1 MKYLPLVFSSLVCLI
16 CLTNYKIISKKFNL
30 YDKSNNRKIHKGK
43 ISNIGGIAIFLSLLF
58 ALISNQI
65 ISDNQSLSFFAVMIC
80 QSTMLV
86 LLGLVDDKINLQPTS
101 KTVYLAIVF
110 ICITPIYQ
118 NFIISNLEFL
128 SISYKQIELT
138 KVSIF
143 FTFLCFFIF
152 FNTTNFLDGA
162 NGLLSSISIF
172 WLIVIIVNKATFNV
186 IELSFLISLLI
197 FTYFNFRNKVFLGNS
212 GSNLI
217 AIFLALITIK
227 NYNEYDFLK
236 SDEIFFLFL
245 LPGLDTVRITIE
257 RMLHGQNPLTPDKEH
272 LHHLMMKYVNKNFV
286 WIPYLILTMTVFF
299 IFKFTLNIFLSFFIS
314 LVLYFSILIFLKK
327 IKND

>member
-1 MKYLPLVFSSLVCLI
+1 MFNLPDKLQ
-16 CLTNYKIISKKFNL
+16 NYFKKFNL

-245 LPGLDTVRITIE
+245 VPGLDTVRIQRE
-257 RMLHGQNPLTPDKEH
+257 CYGQTLTPDKEH

>member
-172 WLIVIIVNKATFNV
+172 WLIVIIVNKATINV

-197 FTYFNFRNKVFLGNS
+197 FTYFNLRNKVFLGNS

-272 LHHLMMKYVNKNFV
+272 LHHLMMKYVNKNLV
-286 WIPYLILTMTVFF
+286 WIPYLILTITVFF

-327 IKND
+327 NKK

>member
-16 CLTNYKIISKKFNL
+16 CLTNYKFISKKFNL

-58 ALISNQI
+58 ALISDQI

-314 LVLYFSILIFLKK
+314 LVLYFFNLDFSKK
-327 IKND
+327 NKK

>member
-172 WLIVIIVNKATFNV
+172 WLIVIIVNKATINV

-197 FTYFNFRNKVFLGNS
+197 FTYFNLRNKVFLGNS

-286 WIPYLILTMTVFF
+286 WIPYLILTITVFF

-327 IKND
+327 NKK

>member
-43 ISNIGGIAIFLSLLF
+43 ISNIGGIAIFFLSLLF
-58 ALISNQI
+58 ALISAQI

-128 SISYKQIELT
+128 A
-138 KVSIF
+138 
-143 FTFLCFFIF
+143 FFI
-152 FNTTNFLDGA
+152 
-162 NGLLSSISIF
+162 
-172 WLIVIIVNKATFNV
+172 NK
-186 IELSFLISLLI
+186 
-197 FTYFNFRNKVFLGNS
+197 
-212 GSNLI
+212 
-217 AIFLALITIK
+217 
-227 NYNEYDFLK
+227 
-236 SDEIFFLFL
+236 
-245 LPGLDTVRITIE
+245 
-257 RMLHGQNPLTPDKEH
+257 
-272 LHHLMMKYVNKNFV
+272 
-286 WIPYLILTMTVFF
+286 
-299 IFKFTLNIFLSFFIS
+299 
-314 LVLYFSILIFLKK
+314 
-327 IKND
+327 

>member
-1 MKYLPLVFSSLVCLI
+1 
-16 CLTNYKIISKKFNL
+16 
-30 YDKSNNRKIHKGK
+30 
-43 ISNIGGIAIFLSLLF
+43 
-58 ALISNQI
+58 
-65 ISDNQSLSFFAVMIC
+65 MIC

-186 IELSFLISLLI
+186 IELFLISLLI